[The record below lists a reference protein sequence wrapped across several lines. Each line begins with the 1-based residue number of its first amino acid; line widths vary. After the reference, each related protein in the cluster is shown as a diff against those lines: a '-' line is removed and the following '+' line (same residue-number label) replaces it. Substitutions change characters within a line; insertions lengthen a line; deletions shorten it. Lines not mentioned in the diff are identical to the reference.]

1 MLIYTQYKMKQTDYK
16 DTKLG
21 QREWKWRVFCMQLK
35 LSCYQLKIN
44 GYIIFY
50 ARLKLTTRG
59 KNYNRY
65 SEDKVKR
72 TKANH
77 YKKYYQIIHLVRE
90 LENHLYWY

>member
-1 MLIYTQYKMKQTDYK
+1 
-16 DTKLG
+16 
-21 QREWKWRVFCMQLK
+21 MQLK

-65 SEDKVKR
+65 SKDKAKR

-77 YKKYYQIIHLVRE
+77 YKKILSNNKEIWQERE
-90 LENHLYWY
+90 EQNSKRERKQ